1 MRNREF
7 DPGKS
12 LMGGADARMPLV
24 LASASGVRARL
35 LANAGVVAVC
45 EPAGVDEAEIK
56 LAMRAEQASAADVVE
71 VLSELKAVRVSQ
83 RHPGSL
89 VVGADQML
97 VCEGVW
103 FDKPIDRSRAR
114 ADLMALGGKTHEL
127 ICGACVARDGARIW
141 HHTANARLTMRP
153 LSQDF
158 IDGYLEAIGDAALD
172 SVGVY
177 QLEGLGVQLFS
188 RVEGDFFAILGLP
201 LLPLFEFLRGHETLP
216 R

>member
-1 MRNREF
+1 MDNREL
-7 DPGKS
+7 DPGRS
-12 LMGGADARMPLV
+12 LMAGADARMPLM
-24 LASASGVRARL
+24 LASASSVRARL
-35 LANAGVVAVC
+35 LENAGVAAVC
-45 EPAGVDEAEIK
+45 EPAVVDEEDIK
-56 LAMRAEQASAADVVE
+56 NAMRAERASAADVVE
-71 VLSELKAVRVSQ
+71 MLSELKAVRVSQ

-97 VCEGVW
+97 VCEGAW
-103 FDKPIDRSRAR
+103 FDKPTDRSRAR
-114 ADLMALGGKTHEL
+114 ADLTALAGKTHEL
-127 ICGACVARDGARIW
+127 LCCACVARDGTRIW
-141 HHTANARLTMRP
+141 HHAANARLTMRP
-153 LSQDF
+153 LSQGFVD
-158 IDGYLEAIGDAALD
+158 DYLEAIGDAALD